1 MNWSLSD
8 FHLGLF
14 LFLFLGIAIL
24 IFLLLREF
32 WCWYWKINKRIA
44 LLESVEKKLSII
56 TNTESILDAVETP
69 SEELSDLSNEIEQE
83 KEAQVCSHCSKETTD
98 KMYYCPSCE
107 KYFCYSC
114 IKAGAKCSVCNS
126 RLIR

>member
-69 SEELSDLSNEIEQE
+69 S
-83 KEAQVCSHCSKETTD
+83 
-98 KMYYCPSCE
+98 
-107 KYFCYSC
+107 
-114 IKAGAKCSVCNS
+114 GSV
-126 RLIR
+126 